1 MIKQC
6 AGAGLGGCLHG
17 SFEEQGAVRAY
28 NTVLRLSPSEIDAN
42 GVPHSMVSGVFAL
55 DRQCKAAGDL
65 HGTCDGGAHHDGE
78 CAHRYDL
85 SRLLGR
91 GYPAFSNHWDGA
103 GAHQFLDELRIK
115 VQCVVCLLGITAKSG
130 QHEICAGFDSRY
142 SLLNAG
148 HVGEDGNTQLGV
160 NLTNAAKRSRLLA
173 TLTAI

>member
-1 MIKQC
+1 MIEQR

-17 SFEEQGAVRAY
+17 GFEEQSAVRAY

-42 GVPHSMVSGVFAL
+42 RVPHSMASGVFAL
-55 DRQCKAAGDL
+55 DRRCKAAGNL
-65 HGTCDGGAHHDGE
+65 RGACDGRAHHDGQ
-78 CAHRYDL
+78 CARRYGL

-115 VQCVVCLLGITAKSG
+115 VQRVVCFLGITAKSG
-130 QHEICAGFDSRY
+130 QHEICAGFHSRY

-148 HVGEDGNTQLGV
+148 HVGEYGNTC
-160 NLTNAAKRSRLLA
+160 TRLLA